1 MHARPLAVCINC
13 ALGVK
18 EMRPFVEELSRICKF
33 RVGVYPNAGLP
44 NAMGE
49 YDQSP
54 GVFLGIMKEFA
65 SLRWVNLMGG
75 CCGTTPEHI
84 RVLKESLK
92 DMKPRMIPEIPQE
105 SS

>member
-1 MHARPLAVCINC
+1 MLSVTITDASGRTLSGQTLEAFYLSVMHARPLAVCINC
-13 ALGVK
+13 ALGAK

-54 GVFLGIMKEFA
+54 GEFSGIMKEFA
-65 SLRWVNLMGG
+65 SPGWVNLMGG
-75 CCGTTPEHI
+75 C
-84 RVLKESLK
+84 
-92 DMKPRMIPEIPQE
+92 
-105 SS
+105 

>member
-1 MHARPLAVCINC
+1 
-13 ALGVK
+13 
-18 EMRPFVEELSRICKF
+18 
-33 RVGVYPNAGLP
+33 
-44 NAMGE
+44 
-49 YDQSP
+49 
-54 GVFLGIMKEFA
+54 MKEFA
-65 SLRWVNLMGG
+65 SLEWVNLMGG